1 MTLSTNFLIEHV
13 TPSSAIGSGGC
24 EYSSL
29 THADIHATPSTRL
42 EGRLLYSERCR
53 SRSSVSRHVVSAV
66 VWPGA
71 WFGGKNARPC
81 LTEKAVDDPLTFSG
95 RGHQGHI
102 YIWTPLDVL
111 WKDIGF
117 LLEAWCSCWNNLAF
131 LWKKQRV
138 TRNKGIQVDGNS
150 SCHFSERC
158 GGFPDVR
165 HNVASSQTV
174 CGWLNTLA
182 RLSLAQ

>member
-1 MTLSTNFLIEHV
+1 MQ
-13 TPSSAIGSGGC
+13 
-24 EYSSL
+24 
-29 THADIHATPSTRL
+29 IHATPSTRL

-111 WKDIGF
+111 WKDIRF

-131 LWKKQRV
+131 LWKKTKGNKKQGDPGGRKFVMPLFRMLRWISRRSPHRRV
-138 TRNKGIQVDGNS
+138 L
-150 SCHFSERC
+150 
-158 GGFPDVR
+158 PDR
-165 HNVASSQTV
+165 M
-174 CGWLNTLA
+174 W
-182 RLSLAQ
+182 LAQQTRSTVPGTMTNLFTRQLRHLILSMWLERECV

>member
-1 MTLSTNFLIEHV
+1 MNRDSVHKLSYRTRNAFLCSWV
-13 TPSSAIGSGGC
+13 RRLRVPMQ
-24 EYSSL
+24 
-29 THADIHATPSTRL
+29 IHATPSTRL

-111 WKDIGF
+111 WKDIRF
-117 LLEAWCSCWNNLAF
+117 LLELVF
-131 LWKKQRV
+131 VL
-138 TRNKGIQVDGNS
+138 
-150 SCHFSERC
+150 E
-158 GGFPDVR
+158 
-165 HNVASSQTV
+165 
-174 CGWLNTLA
+174 
-182 RLSLAQ
+182 